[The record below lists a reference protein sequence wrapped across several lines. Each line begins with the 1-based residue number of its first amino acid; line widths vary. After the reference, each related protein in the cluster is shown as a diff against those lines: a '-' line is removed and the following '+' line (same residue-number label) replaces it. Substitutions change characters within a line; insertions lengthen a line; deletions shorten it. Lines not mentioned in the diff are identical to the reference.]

1 MKKKEF
7 KEKVKGLLFGT
18 AVGDALGV
26 SVEFKS
32 REYIKTNPVKDMISG
47 GVHNQAA
54 GTWSDDS
61 SLTFCL
67 TESLIN
73 GFNPKD
79 VADKFVKSVYE
90 GYWTANGNFFDL
102 GYATG
107 LSVKKL
113 KSGVSPLKS
122 GSKTEDSNGNGSL
135 MRISPLVFYIYKEP
149 ILERYKKTK
158 IISSITHA
166 HIRSIIAC
174 FYFMEFLRET
184 LLGEDKY
191 ETYSRLKK
199 EIPSFLKYLKIKNKE
214 IKIFDKLL
222 SGDIYKLKESDIS
235 SSGYVVHT
243 LEASVWCFMTED
255 SFKDIVL
262 KAVNL
267 GGDTDTIGAVS
278 GAMAGLYYGFNSIP
292 KKWVKKLAR
301 KEDILCL
308 SERFAKSIFKI
319 FNAVWS

>member
-1 MKKKEF
+1 MKKNEF

-26 SVEFKS
+26 PVEFKS
-32 REYIKTNPVKDMISG
+32 REYLKTNPVKDMISG

-67 TESLIN
+67 AESLIK
-73 GFNPKD
+73 GFSPKD

-90 GYWTANGNFFDL
+90 GYWTANGRFFDL

-107 LSVKKL
+107 VAIKKL

-122 GSKTEDSNGNGSL
+122 GAKTEDSNGNGSL

-149 ILERYKKTK
+149 ILDRYKKTK

-166 HIRSIIAC
+166 HMRSVISC
-174 FYFMEFLRET
+174 FYYIEFLRGI
-184 LLGEDKY
+184 LLGEEKF

-199 EIPSFLKYLKIKNKE
+199 EIPSFLSSLKVKNKE
-214 IKIFDKLL
+214 IEIFDKLL

-235 SSGYVVHT
+235 SSGYVLHT
-243 LEASVWCFMTED
+243 LEASVWCFMTTD
-255 SFKDIVL
+255 NFKNAVL

-267 GGDTDTIGAVS
+267 GEDTDSVGAVS
-278 GAMAGLYYGFNSIP
+278 GAMAGLYYGFSSIP
-292 KKWVKKLAR
+292 KKWTKKLAR
-301 KEDILCL
+301 YGDIIKL
-308 SERFAKSIFKI
+308 SDSFYIFLK
-319 FNAVWS
+319 